1 MIIWSVLY
9 LITHFPPLFSVCSI
23 IQNIIISLSLFFF
36 IDSSTLPAELQRLLN
51 TIRELDE
58 RSQGTSDSP
67 LPVFDSSSFSYNI
80 RLPAPLRFRF
90 FFLIFD
96 E

>member
-23 IQNIIISLSLFFF
+23 IQSIIISLSLFFFF

-58 RSQGTSDSP
+58 RSQSTSGSS

-90 FFLIFD
+90 FFF
-96 E
+96 